1 MNEILFEVNWIGNK
15 TGCLSF
21 GAFWFLG
28 ISLWIMAI
36 IKREKTHYE
45 KTINGHITQAVDTFS
60 AIWVGIYVLFIT
72 LNFKS
77 KYVDTVVAYKLG
89 QYCEVEGV
97 VEDYVSNHGRGDD
110 RCSIDGVEFSYSLGF
125 SWGYCQTERWG
136 VIKGNGQ
143 HLRVRYIPQ
152 SVGNVIVYIEQL
164 DE

>member
-15 TGCLSF
+15 IGCLSY

-28 ISLWIMAI
+28 VSLWIMSI
-36 IKREKTHYE
+36 VKREKEHYE
-45 KTINGHITQAVDTFS
+45 KTIGGYISYAIDTGS
-60 AIWVGIYVLFIT
+60 AIVLGIFIVSMT
-72 LNFKS
+72 LSLKS
-77 KYVDTVVAYKLG
+77 KYADTVVAYKLG

-110 RCSIDGVEFSYSLGF
+110 KCSIDGVEFSYGLGC
-125 SWGYCQTERWG
+125 SWGYCQTGEG
-136 VIKGNGQ
+136 AIKGNGQ

-164 DE
+164 EE